1 MVESRN
7 SGGSSNLAEV
17 AANKPSVHAQYS
29 QSKSRRLGGLER
41 ILVLAWEQE
50 KN

>member
-7 SGGSSNLAEV
+7 SGGGSNLAEV

-29 QSKSRRLGGLER
+29 KSKPRMGGLER

-50 KN
+50 KD